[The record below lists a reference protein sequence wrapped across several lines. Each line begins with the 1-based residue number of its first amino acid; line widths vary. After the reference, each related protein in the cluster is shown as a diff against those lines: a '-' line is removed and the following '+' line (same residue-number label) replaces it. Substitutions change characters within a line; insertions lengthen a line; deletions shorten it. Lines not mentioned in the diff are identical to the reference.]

1 MIVEADYRM
10 KLVGMG
16 LEEGVLGVKNY
27 LDSLVVKPNGP
38 PPPMDVLRWWFTM
51 NYDAVTATP
60 DRNAYEIRG
69 QGVRVLSEN
78 ELLTMTGERVH
89 TGEASPANQAFTNS
103 FTEHFD
109 RLCERYP
116 VYADLRNIFDLALVA
131 ALIKTERL
139 PEKVHWQMSC
149 FGDPTRYQVALD
161 VAPKK
166 VDTVVAHRVAHAKHI
181 VVGISGGVAADPSRY
196 VKAEAIKTDADGALS
211 SDRRESQAKNLALAA
226 WWWD

>member
-1 MIVEADYRM
+1 MAQRRIREQLGLQNIEIYGIDPAHRAARVIVEADYRM
-10 KLVGMG
+10 KLVGLG

-60 DRNAYEIRG
+60 ERNAYEIRG

-116 VYADLRNIFDLALVA
+116 GVC
-131 ALIKTERL
+131 RL
-139 PEKVHWQMSC
+139 
-149 FGDPTRYQVALD
+149 
-161 VAPKK
+161 
-166 VDTVVAHRVAHAKHI
+166 AKHFR
-181 VVGISGGVAADPSRY
+181 SGAGCR
-196 VKAEAIKTDADGALS
+196 L
-211 SDRRESQAKNLALAA
+211 N
-226 WWWD
+226 